1 MDYLVEWLVR
11 FFVKLATLG
20 KTRQHK
26 PGTPWKLLLVGY
38 NGARNTGADARVVAM
53 TEQLDA
59 LFGDDVQMT
68 VMTLDG
74 STMKGY
80 FPERVKL
87 LQFRSLFFVDVYR
100 ACCNHDAAIL
110 CEGSTLKSTFA
121 NALTL
126 FFCEAAGIMKAQGK
140 PCLAYG
146 SEVGAMEPFVEKLA
160 KELCSDVYFINR
172 TADSQKRLEK
182 LGLHGQ
188 IGTDTA
194 WTFDCSRA
202 DDWAEA
208 ELRRRGW
215 DGTRRLLGV
224 AVINP
229 FWWPVRPSIPRL
241 IKAVATG
248 QRELQF
254 QSWYFFSDSPER
266 RRAFTRYLQAV
277 ASAVTRYSTEH
288 NLQPVLIGMERL
300 DADAIGRLQQMLPE
314 KAPVFLAETCTA
326 FEMTAVLRRLHML
339 VTSRYHAA
347 VLSMAAQVPLVAV
360 SMDERLDGL
369 LRESMLEDYLLHVDD
384 TLLEEHIYDT
394 LSRADA
400 QRTEV
405 QQNLYQEQER
415 GRAMMARMGQFLKVY
430 LEERA

>member
-1 MDYLVEWLVR
+1 MDHLVEWLVR
-11 FFVKLATLG
+11 FFVKLASLG
-20 KTRQHK
+20 RKRKHK

-53 TEQLDA
+53 TEQLDS

-68 VMTLDG
+68 VMTLDK
-74 STMKGY
+74 STMVGY

-87 LQFRSLFFVDVYR
+87 LQFRSLFFVDLYR
-100 ACCNHDAAIL
+100 ACCSHDAAIL

-121 NALTL
+121 NALTM
-126 FFCEAAGIMKAQGK
+126 FFCEAAGIMKVQGK

-146 SEVGAMEPFVEKLA
+146 SEVGSMEPFLEELA

-172 TADSQKRLEK
+172 TEGSQKRLQE
-182 LGLHGQ
+182 LGLQGH

-194 WTFDCSRA
+194 WTFDCSRSDA
-202 DDWAEA
+202 WAET

-215 DGTRRLLGV
+215 DGNKPLLGV

-229 FWWPVRPSIPRL
+229 FWWPVRPSITRL
-241 IKAVATG
+241 IKAVVTG
-248 QRELQF
+248 KRDLQF

-266 RRAFTRYLQAV
+266 RRAFARYLQAV

-314 KAPVFLAETCTA
+314 KAPVFLAKNCTA
-326 FEMTAVLRRLHML
+326 FEMTAVLRRLHAL

-347 VLSMAAQVPLVAV
+347 VLSMAARVPLVAV
-360 SMDERLDGL
+360 SMDERLDNL

-384 TLLEEHIYDT
+384 TQLEERIYDT

-400 QRTEV
+400 QREEV
-405 QQNLYQEQER
+405 QQNLQLEQER
-415 GRAMMARMGQFLKVY
+415 GKALMTRMGQFLKVY